1 MKKWLKKVF
10 FNMSNKTITKENL
23 KKKHGTPDEFK
34 KAVMKACPDMITI
47 DEANNAIDK
56 YNDEWR
62 RAIW

>member
-1 MKKWLKKVF
+1 
-10 FNMSNKTITKENL
+10 MSNKTITKENL

-62 RAIW
+62 RAI